1 MILDP
6 INDRACLDALT
17 AQVRQRVDPRAPD
30 RSMAALARELGST
43 AALVR
48 WLRQQPQR
56 DDTGAPEDGPR
67 VDACRPSQRVR
78 FLPVDP
84 NCVERSLT
92 YLAVAELIDPQPS
105 RRLATT
111 RTPAGLLHTY
121 PVEDD
126 QAVVLDPQVRNGGE
140 PGCCVRNGAGDRELR
155 LRISPAFDHALRVA
169 ARAVAIAGPSM
180 ARPAA
185 SLALASVGVPPA
197 ALGSIEQALRAEGLT
212 LGLPSSR

>member
-6 INDRACLDALT
+6 INDRTCLDALT

-30 RSMAALARELGST
+30 RSMLALARELGST

-48 WLRQQPQR
+48 WLREQPQR
-56 DDTGAPEDGPR
+56 DDTGAPDDGPR

-78 FLPVDP
+78 FLPSDP
-84 NCVERSLT
+84 NCVERSLA
-92 YLAVAELIDPQPS
+92 YLAVAELIDPQPA

-111 RTPAGLLHTY
+111 QTPAGLLHTY
-121 PVEDD
+121 PLEND
-126 QAVVLDPQVRNGGE
+126 QVVVLDPQVRNGGE
-140 PGCCVRNGAGDRELR
+140 PTCCVRNGFGRHTLR
-155 LRISPAFDHALRVA
+155 LQISPTLDRALRVA

-185 SLALASVGVPPA
+185 SLALASAGVPPA
-197 ALGSIEQALRAEGLT
+197 MLGPIEQALRAEGLT
-212 LGLPSSR
+212 LGLPTPQ